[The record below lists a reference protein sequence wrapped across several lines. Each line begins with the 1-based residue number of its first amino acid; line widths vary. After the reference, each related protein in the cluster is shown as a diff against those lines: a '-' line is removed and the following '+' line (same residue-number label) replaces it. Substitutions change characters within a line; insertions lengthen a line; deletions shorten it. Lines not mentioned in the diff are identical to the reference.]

1 MTEDQATDSD
11 QVDPREGYPEDKPT
25 TTNNALDVLF
35 TLETQCAQAYGE
47 MIEGMQNILGRYS
60 TTCSGLF
67 ELARQEHGME
77 LTPQGEQF
85 AQMMASRKEQEEH
98 MRKAMEEQMA
108 QASPTGGLTSANDSD
123 GIEDSNND
131 ESPAA

>member
-1 MTEDQATDSD
+1 MTEDKTTDSD

-25 TTNNALDVLF
+25 TTHNSLDVLF
-35 TLETQCAQAYGE
+35 TLEEQCARAYGE
-47 MIEGMQNILGRYS
+47 MIEGMQSILSRYS
-60 TTCSGLF
+60 ATCSGLF

-77 LTPQGEQF
+77 LSPQGEQF
-85 AQMMASRKEQEEH
+85 AEMMASRREQEEH

-108 QASPTGGLTSANDSD
+108 QASPTGGLASANDSE
-123 GIEDSNND
+123 GSEDSIND